1 MLPFNK
7 NLKPLA
13 RDLRKNLTDAEKRLW
28 SKIRRKQLKK
38 FQFYRQK
45 NIGDFIVDFYCPAA
59 NLIVELAGGQHFS
72 KENILK
78 DEARDQFLNGLGF
91 RVIRFSNSDVFNNI
105 EGVVKEIYN
114 HL

>member
-1 MLPFNK
+1 LLSPPF
-7 NLKPLA
+7 
-13 RDLRKNLTDAEKRLW
+13 
-28 SKIRRKQLKK
+28 SKGATGGGLFSPPFSKGGPGGILS
-38 FQFYRQK
+38 
-45 NIGDFIVDFYCPAA
+45 AA
-59 NLIVELAGGQHFS
+59 NLIIELDGGQHFS

-78 DEARDQFLNGLGF
+78 DEARDQFLNGFGF

>member
-1 MLPFNK
+1 VLPFNK

-45 NIGDFIVDFYCPAA
+45 NIGDLQSSLENPPYPP
-59 NLIVELAGGQHFS
+59 LKKGGM
-72 KENILK
+72 E
-78 DEARDQFLNGLGF
+78 RP
-91 RVIRFSNSDVFNNI
+91 
-105 EGVVKEIYN
+105 
-114 HL
+114 